1 MTLSKITLAS
11 LISVIFS
18 VGAHAADSHNGTVT
32 FKGKII
38 DTPCSISQDD
48 LHQTIEFGEISKTV
62 LENGGTSEI
71 KPFDITLKDCS
82 LDTATSAK
90 IVFSGGVASGTN
102 NELLAL
108 NGSAAGAGIAVERIG
123 EKIKFDGATPA
134 VSATPLSN
142 GDNTFSFTSYVEKL
156 PTPESGAAP
165 AITTGSFSSTA
176 NFVVSYQ

>member
-1 MTLSKITLAS
+1 MKLSKFTLAS

-18 VGAHAADSHNGTVT
+18 VGAQAADSHNGSVT

-38 DTPCSISQDD
+38 DTPCSVSPED
-48 LHQTIEFGEISKTV
+48 LHQTIDFGEISKTV

-108 NGSAAGAGIAVERIG
+108 NGSASGAGIAVERVG
-123 EKIKFDGATPA
+123 EKIKFDG
-134 VSATPLSN
+134 TPLAN
-142 GDNTFSFTSYVEKL
+142 GDNIFSFTSYVAKL
-156 PTPESGAAP
+156 PTPQEGESP
-165 AITTGSFSSTA
+165 VITTGSFASTA

>member
-1 MTLSKITLAS
+1 MKLSKFALAS

-18 VGAHAADSHNGTVT
+18 VGAQAADSHNGSVT

-38 DTPCSISQDD
+38 DTPCSVSPED
-48 LHQTIEFGEISKTV
+48 LHQTIDFGEISKTV

-108 NGSAAGAGIAVERIG
+108 NGSASGAGIAVERVG
-123 EKIKFDGATPA
+123 EKIKFDGTTLA
-134 VSATPLSN
+134 VAATPLSN
-142 GDNTFSFTSYVEKL
+142 GDNIFSFTSYVEKL
-156 PTPESGAAP
+156 PTPEAGQAP
-165 AITTGSFSSTA
+165 VVTTGSFSSTA

>member
-1 MTLSKITLAS
+1 MKLSKIVLTS
-11 LISVIFS
+11 LIPVVFS
-18 VGAHAADSHNGTVT
+18 FGANAVDTHNGSVT

-38 DTPCSISQDD
+38 DTPCSISQED

-62 LENGGTSEI
+62 LENGGTSDI

-82 LDTATSAK
+82 LDTATSAV

-108 NGSAAGAGIAVERIG
+108 NGSAGGAGIAVERVG
-123 EKIKFDGATPA
+123 EKIKFDGTTPA
-134 VSATPLSN
+134 VAATPLAN
-142 GDNTFSFTSYVEKL
+142 GDNIFSFTSYVTKL
-156 PTPESGAAP
+156 PTPQEGEAP
-165 AITTGSFSSTA
+165 VVTTGSFASTA